1 VYVND
6 GKGGFQA
13 WSGAP
18 FEKVLTRDQTGVV
31 GTVGGLVVGS
41 ANYEDGLTNGG
52 WVRIYDVGRGV
63 SGESV
68 LGQESSAGPVAAGDV
83 EGRGQLDLFVGG
95 RVKAGRY
102 PEPADSLILKSVGGR
117 LEVRQRLDGVGL
129 VSGAVWSD
137 LDGDGL
143 PELILACEWGPVK
156 VFHNEG
162 GHFKDITARLGLD
175 RYTGWWNGVSVGDF
189 DGDGRMDIV
198 AGNWGL
204 NTKYRASEEHPRK
217 LYYGDVDGNGTV
229 DLVEAYYDEA
239 MKQEVPER
247 DLNAVGAAL
256 PFVREKYSTYA
267 AYGQAGVKEIYGE
280 KLKAMKEV
288 AANTLA
294 SMVFLNRGDHFEGRP
309 LPREAQYAP
318 AFAVCVGDYDGDGRE
333 DVFLS
338 QNFFAVSTDQSRCDA
353 GRGQWLRGDG
363 RGGFQA
369 VPGQESGIQ
378 VYGEQ
383 RGAAL
388 CDYDG
393 DGRVDLVVTQNG
405 AQTRLYHNVGARVG
419 LRVRLKGPPGNP
431 QGVGAQ
437 LRLHF
442 GARAGPLREL
452 HAGSGYWSQ
461 DSAVPVLGTP
471 EQATALEVRWPGGKV
486 TTSPLPP
493 DTREIEVDPA
503 GNIHPPH

>member
-1 VYVND
+1 
-6 GKGGFQA
+6 
-13 WSGAP
+13 
-18 FEKVLTRDQTGVV
+18 VLTRDQTGVV

-41 ANYEDGLTNGG
+41 ANYEDGLSNGG
-52 WVRIYDVGRGV
+52 WVRIYDVGRKV

-68 LGQESSAGPVAAGDV
+68 LGQESSAGPVMAGDV

-95 RVKAGRY
+95 RVKGGRY

-117 LEVRQRLDGVGL
+117 LEVRQRLEKVGL

-162 GHFKDITARLGLD
+162 GQFKEITARLGLEQ
-175 RYTGWWNGVSVGDF
+175 YTGWWNGVSVGDF

-204 NTKYRASEEHPRK
+204 NTKYRASGEHPRK

-229 DLVEAYYDEA
+229 DLVEAYYDEG
-239 MKQEVPER
+239 MKKEVPER
-247 DLNAVGAAL
+247 DLNAAGGAL
-256 PFVREKYSTYA
+256 PFLREKYPTYA
-267 AYGQAGVKEIYGE
+267 AYGAAGIQEIYGE

-288 AANTLA
+288 EVNTLA
-294 SMVFLNRGDHFEGRP
+294 TMLFLNRGDHFEGRE
-309 LPREAQYAP
+309 LPPQAQFAP
-318 AFAVCVGDYDGDGRE
+318 AFAVCVGDFDGDGKE

-338 QNFFAVSTDQSRCDA
+338 QNFFAVSADQSRCDA
-353 GRGQWLRGDG
+353 GRGLWLRGDG
-363 RGGFQA
+363 RGGLSA
-369 VPGQESGIQ
+369 VPGQESGIK

-388 CDYDG
+388 CDYDA
-393 DGRVDLVVTQNG
+393 DGRVDLVVSQNG
-405 AQTRLYHNVGARVG
+405 APSRLYHNVGARVG
-419 LRVRLKGPPGNP
+419 LRVRLKGAPGNP
-431 QGVGAQ
+431 DAVGAQ
-437 LRLHF
+437 MRLGF
-442 GARAGPLREL
+442 GERWGPMREI

-461 DSAVPVLGTP
+461 DSAVQVLGTP
-471 EQATALEVRWPGGKV
+471 QPPTQIQIRWPGGK
-486 TTSPLPP
+486 TTTTPLPLNA
-493 DTREIEVDPA
+493 REITLNPTGSA
-503 GNIHPPH
+503 QTSR